1 MFKIQTVVLILM
13 LVMNAFS
20 FANNSQET
28 TKEADIKRLVQLIDQ
43 ANQGVEWLKELFVG
57 TTKVD
62 KSEHERL
69 LREIDFDTVVAL
81 YYTLYDKYFTHDEI
95 KELIEFYLTEHG
107 MKMSRTK
114 ADVFGMQTFTPE
126 EMEKIEE
133 FKKTKIGRKYARL
146 SNKITHQHSK
156 LAMKFVDSLK

>member
-1 MFKIQTVVLILM
+1 MFKIQTVFLI

-28 TKEADIKRLVQLIDQ
+28 TKEADIKRLVHLIDQ
-43 ANQGVEWLKELFVG
+43 AHQEVEWLKELFVG

-69 LREIDFDTVVAL
+69 LQEINFDTVAAL
-81 YYTLYDKYFTHDEI
+81 YYPLYNKYFTHDEI

-107 MKMSRTK
+107 SKMARTK

-133 FKKTKIGRKYARL
+133 FKRTKLGKKYAKL
-146 SNKITHQHSK
+146 SNKIIRQHSK
-156 LAMKFVDSLK
+156 LVSRFFDSLK